1 MSLVWL
7 VEMRKRESEDI
18 ELNRFH
24 KHMTRN
30 LGKEKLHFSWRTMS
44 GFLMDTFGTMT
55 KGSVRQPI
63 FSSMEKEGTY
73 HWSALIQTR
82 RVFHFGSEPSVGSAY
97 PLTPATH
104 MYIHMRCPRCW
115 EGSKSREFDAL
126 SENFLMLQVRRP
138 KNVSPVKEGWDCAGM
153 LGMRQ
158 MSMLMRGGLL
168 ATLAGGLVLYRPSTT
183 LAGLVP
189 WRGLPCSEAS

>member
-1 MSLVWL
+1 MQDPLGLEGGVVGERGGNWSSGVSASPTSFSLLPSPSIFVKNN
-7 VEMRKRESEDI
+7 VE
-18 ELNRFH
+18 NTQAF
-24 KHMTRN
+24 N
-30 LGKEKLHFSWRTMS
+30 
-44 GFLMDTFGTMT
+44 
-55 KGSVRQPI
+55 
-63 FSSMEKEGTY
+63 